1 MDHRARVGRS
11 YFYGGVYVRSGRTAD
26 QYRNSQPPAFQL
38 FADVDHLLERR
49 GNQSAQADRVGAP
62 GDGFVDDAGTF
73 DHHAQ
78 VADRVAVAGHDYR
91 HDVLADVVYVAFHG
105 SHQHLAGALGVRF
118 GTLLDVGSQYGD
130 GFFHHAGGLDHLRQE
145 HFALPEQIAY
155 DLHGRHQQP
164 VDHCQGRTQRAV
176 AFERVLLDVV
186 GHALEHGVFDA
197 LAERLRAPGVGM
209 LRLRR
214 AGFGELRGVF
224 REAFGGVC
232 AAAEDNILDPF
243 EQFRFDVA
251 VDLQHLGIDDRH
263 VHTRL
268 DGVVEKHRMHGLAH
282 GVVAPEG
289 ER

>member
-26 QYRNSQPPAFQL
+26 QYGNLQPPAFQL

-62 GDGFVDDAGTF
+62 GDGFVDDAGTL

-91 HDVLADVVYVAFHG
+91 HDVLADVVYIAFHG

-118 GTLLDVGSQYGD
+118 GALLDVGSQYGD

-155 DLHGRHQQP
+155 DLHGRHQQL
-164 VDHCQGRTQRAV
+164 VDHR
-176 AFERVLLDVV
+176 
-186 GHALEHGVFDA
+186 
-197 LAERLRAPGVGM
+197 
-209 LRLRR
+209 
-214 AGFGELRGVF
+214 
-224 REAFGGVC
+224 
-232 AAAEDNILDPF
+232 
-243 EQFRFDVA
+243 
-251 VDLQHLGIDDRH
+251 
-263 VHTRL
+263 
-268 DGVVEKHRMHGLAH
+268 
-282 GVVAPEG
+282 
-289 ER
+289 

>member
-26 QYRNSQPPAFQL
+26 QYGNLQPPAFQL

-62 GDGFVDDAGTF
+62 GDGFVDDAGTL

-105 SHQHLAGALGVRF
+105 SHQHLAGTLGVRF

-155 DLHGRHQQP
+155 DFHGRHQQP
-164 VDHCQGRTQRAV
+164 VDHCQGEPSVR
-176 AFERVLLDVV
+176 
-186 GHALEHGVFDA
+186 
-197 LAERLRAPGVGM
+197 
-209 LRLRR
+209 
-214 AGFGELRGVF
+214 
-224 REAFGGVC
+224 
-232 AAAEDNILDPF
+232 
-243 EQFRFDVA
+243 
-251 VDLQHLGIDDRH
+251 
-263 VHTRL
+263 
-268 DGVVEKHRMHGLAH
+268 
-282 GVVAPEG
+282 
-289 ER
+289 